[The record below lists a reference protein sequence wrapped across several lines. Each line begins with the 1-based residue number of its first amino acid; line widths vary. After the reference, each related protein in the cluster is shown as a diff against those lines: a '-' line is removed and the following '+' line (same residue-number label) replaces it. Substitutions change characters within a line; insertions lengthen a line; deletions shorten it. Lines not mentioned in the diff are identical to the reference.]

1 MQYYNKLAQLVKE
14 DRIKNGTSF
23 NVQFKKHIEEEIGKR
38 RSNAKRRKDEK
49 QQWIEPIND
58 LHLLPCQSDSEEDN
72 GVQVVNGSGYDSQ
85 SDEEDKQE
93 EEVEMMKGEP
103 TEYKVQFDY
112 DEDDSW
118 GMQLFGMVWYV
129 IWISISVLLTSFY
142 GYPYDGIQKYEW
154 SQWCIPKSTLV
165 VLK

>member
-112 DEDDSW
+112 DEDDS
-118 GMQLFGMVWYV
+118 
-129 IWISISVLLTSFY
+129 
-142 GYPYDGIQKYEW
+142 
-154 SQWCIPKSTLV
+154 
-165 VLK
+165 